1 MTTTVRLRAPMWTR
15 IVLAV
20 LAVPQLV
27 TGLWAVINP
36 RHWYDTFPGL
46 GPLLVAAEPPF
57 NAHLAT
63 DAGAGFLAVG
73 VVAGVAALWGE
84 RRVVL
89 VGGLGLAAFALP
101 HFLYHAASP
110 APGLNATSNTVNVI
124 ILSIAAL
131 LPLAVVAA
139 SLKGRDT

>member
-89 VGGLGLAAFALP
+89 VGGLGFAAFAVP
-101 HFLYHAASP
+101 HVLYHAANP
-110 APGLNATSNTVNVI
+110 APGLNATANTINVI
-124 ILSIAAL
+124 ILSTAAL